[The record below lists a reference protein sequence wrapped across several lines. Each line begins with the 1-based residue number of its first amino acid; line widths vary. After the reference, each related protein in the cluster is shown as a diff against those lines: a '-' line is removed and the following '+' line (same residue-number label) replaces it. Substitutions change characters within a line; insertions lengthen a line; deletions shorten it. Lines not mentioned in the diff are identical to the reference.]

1 MKYLKKS
8 FLLLMILSILFPI
21 ISMATSI
28 PNTNT
33 SSDNILNEES
43 KIEVIPDVNIL
54 SLSSKEVSINTDFYL
69 ILNLSEIS
77 YNKFKVEIT
86 NNANLPANNV
96 TSTVS
101 ELETTSNTT
110 TFTIDKSM
118 INLNKI
124 GIVYTSPEQE
134 TNISFK
140 AIITDLEYTEK
151 SLQEKLEE
159 LKSDLSLLE
168 EELASLD
175 ITAETYEQDFKT
187 LEEKIKTK
195 TDEINTLA
203 DEITN
208 FKPNTLEDSITIS
221 IRKEVIKENDNSESL
236 ENDKTQ
242 NLPWNDKDT
251 LLENMDKEKTKEM
264 TASMK
269 KMMEEMSMLEKD
281 LRSANDTITS
291 LTKTVTYQGSQ
302 NNYLSSLSIKNVE
315 FKNNFRKTTL
325 DYFAKVDE
333 NTQSVTVTAV
343 AEDSSAIVTISGNTN
358 LKSGLNKVLITVT
371 ADDGSIKTYRI
382 YITK

>member
-33 SSDNILNEES
+33 SGDNILNEES

-54 SLSSKEVSINTDFYL
+54 SLSSKEVSINSDFYL

-86 NNANLPANNV
+86 NNANLPANNL
-96 TSTVS
+96 TSNVAK
-101 ELETTSNTT
+101 LATTSNTT

-118 INLNKI
+118 INLNKL

-134 TNISFK
+134 TNISFET
-140 AIITDLEYTEK
+140 IITDLEYTEE
-151 SLQEKLEE
+151 SLQEKLEI

-168 EELASLD
+168 DELVSLD
-175 ITAETYEQDFKT
+175 MTSETYEQDFKT

-195 TDEINTLA
+195 TDEITTLA

-208 FKPNTLEDSITIS
+208 FEPNTLEDSITIS
-221 IRKEVIKENDNSESL
+221 VRKETLKENNNTTNL
-236 ENDKTQ
+236 ENEKNQ

-251 LLENMDKEKTKEM
+251 LLENMDKDKTKEM

-281 LRSANDTITS
+281 LKFANDTITS

-302 NNYLSSLSIKNVE
+302 NNYLSSLSIKNVK

-325 DYFAKVDE
+325 DYFAKVEE
-333 NTQSVTVTAV
+333 NTKSVTVNAV

-358 LKSGLNKVLITVT
+358 LKSGLNKILITVT